1 MNKGFYSFSLQLKHE
16 ATTLSSSELSSVVS
30 HTDLDRMWQK
40 DLKPMLVVRYPG
52 STGSQH
58 VQQVSVC
65 LCMKASVKCDSVRCL
80 NFSLCSILTQ
90 PSAR

>member
-1 MNKGFYSFSLQLKHE
+1 MNKDFCYCFSLQLKHE

-30 HTDLDRMWQK
+30 RTDLDRMWQK

-52 STGSQH
+52 STGSQN

-65 LCMKASVKCDSVRCL
+65 LCMKSTV
-80 NFSLCSILTQ
+80 
-90 PSAR
+90 